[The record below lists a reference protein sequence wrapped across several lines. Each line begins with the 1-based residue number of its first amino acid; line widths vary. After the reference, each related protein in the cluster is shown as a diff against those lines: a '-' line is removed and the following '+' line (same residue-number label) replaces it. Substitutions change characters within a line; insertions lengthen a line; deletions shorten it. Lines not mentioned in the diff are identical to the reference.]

1 MKTILLN
8 PGPVNT
14 SPRVQQALLRGD
26 LCHREKEC
34 SSLLEDISRKLLQA
48 FTPLGGYQV
57 ALLSG
62 SGTAAVESTVSSCL
76 TPGKKMLIIN
86 NGVYGDRICKMA
98 KAYNLPF
105 IEFQSSWLTPPD
117 LKGIEQALAQDASI
131 EVVAMVHHETST
143 GLLNPVKE
151 IGQLT
156 HQYGRLLLIDS
167 VSGLG
172 GESIDLS
179 GSHITFC
186 PGSANKCIQGFPGLS
201 FVLIQQDQIE
211 RLGTLPKRSLY
222 LSLSTYLQ
230 IGDAA
235 IPFTPAIQIAYAL
248 SEALDEL
255 LEEGVKKREARYHL
269 ASQILREGF
278 TRLQFKFLLNESL
291 RSNTITSLY
300 LPPNTSYPGLHH
312 ALREKGF
319 VIYAGQGKLQT
330 EIFRV
335 ANMGH
340 LVQEDFESF
349 LLTLE
354 SILKRML

>member
-34 SSLLEDISRKLLQA
+34 SSLLKEISRKLLQA
-48 FTPLGGYQV
+48 FAPLGGYQV
-57 ALLSG
+57 VLLSG
-62 SGTAAVESTVSSCL
+62 SGTAAVESAVSSCL
-76 TPGKKMLIIN
+76 SPGKKLLIIN
-86 NGVYGDRICKMA
+86 NGIYGDRICKMA

-105 IEFQSSWLTPPD
+105 VELQSSWLEPPN
-117 LKGIEQALAQDASI
+117 LKELEKILIQDPSI
-131 EVVAMVHHETST
+131 EVVAMIHHETTT

-156 HQYGRLLLIDS
+156 HQYRRLLLIDS

-186 PGSANKCIQGFPGLS
+186 CGSANKCIQGFPGLS
-201 FVLIQQDQIE
+201 FVLVQQDQVE
-211 RLGTLPKRSLY
+211 RLRTLPKRSLY

-230 IGDAA
+230 TGNSA

-255 LEEGVKKREARYHL
+255 LEEGVEKRISRYHL
-269 ASQILREGF
+269 ASQNLREGF
-278 TRLQFKFLLNESL
+278 TRLHLKFLLNASL
-291 RSNTITSLY
+291 QSNTITSLY
-300 LPPNTSYPGLHH
+300 LPPKTSYPDLHD

-319 VIYAGQGKLQT
+319 IIYAGQGKLQS

-349 LLTLE
+349 IKTLE
-354 SILKRML
+354 AVLKREQ

>member
-26 LCHREKEC
+26 LCHREIEC
-34 SSLLEDISRKLLQA
+34 SSLLGGISRKLLQA
-48 FTPLGGYQV
+48 FSPLGKYQV

-62 SGTAAVESTVSSCL
+62 SGTAAVESAVSSCL
-76 TPGKKMLIIN
+76 TPGKKLLIIN
-86 NGVYGDRICKMA
+86 NGIYGDRMCKMA
-98 KAYNLPF
+98 RAYNLPF
-105 IEFQSSWLTPPD
+105 IEIQSSWITPPN
-117 LKGIEQALAQDASI
+117 LKEVEQVLAQDTSI
-131 EVVAMVHHETST
+131 EVLAMVHHETTT

-151 IGQLT
+151 IAQLS

-186 PGSANKCIQGFPGLS
+186 CGSANKCIQGFPGLS
-201 FVLIQQDQIE
+201 FVLVQGDQVE
-211 RLGTLPKRSLY
+211 RLLALPKRSLY

-230 IGDAA
+230 AGDAA
-235 IPFTPAIQIAYAL
+235 TPFTPAIQIAYAL

-255 LEEGVKKREARYHL
+255 LEEGVEKRIKRYHQ

-278 TRLQFKFLLNESL
+278 TRLQLKFLLNASL
-291 RSNTITSLY
+291 QSNTITSLY
-300 LPPNTSYPGLHH
+300 LPPKTSYPDLHD

-319 VIYAGQGKLQT
+319 VIYAGQGKLQR